1 MKMKKISAM
10 IQDGTFMEY
19 KTAVATAEMYKDTQF
34 KYRGEVLDTRA
45 AKLEIKFAETF
56 MDSIKNINDDT
67 ISRSK
72 QLK

>member
-19 KTAVATAEMYKDTQF
+19 KTAVATAEMYGDAQF
-34 KYRGEVLDTRA
+34 KYRCEILDTRSA
-45 AKLEIKFAETF
+45 RLEVTFAETF
-56 MDSIKNINDDT
+56 MDSIKNINNDN
-67 ISRSK
+67 ISRGE